1 MYDYPI
7 IFKKA
12 TTLNSLCRCHCKVW
26 CLPDLQWFWQLLL
39 LTFLKLFGFLICG
52 SPPIAEISL
61 NDVVGVKR
69 LYGFTFS
76 PLYMEHKSVSFFCKS
91 PLQARHTLCE
101 KGAVL
106 LQFERANFA
115 FMIKFLISNHL
126 VHYVGEWWLFVFI
139 EFFRKSYQMRF
150 NISDV
155 KASLISSLNSH
166 FEGLKVS
173 LC

>member
-1 MYDYPI
+1 MCMITPSSSKKQQLLTLFVAVTVKFDVCLTCNGSDNCSY
-7 IFKKA
+7 IFKA
-12 TTLNSLCRCHCKVW
+12 VWIFNLWLSTYRRDFIEWCSWCETAAWIHFFTTIHGTQK
-26 CLPDLQWFWQLLL
+26 CL
-39 LTFLKLFGFLICG
+39 
-52 SPPIAEISL
+52 
-61 NDVVGVKR
+61 
-69 LYGFTFS
+69 
-76 PLYMEHKSVSFFCKS
+76 FFCKS
-91 PLQARHTLCE
+91 PLQARYTLCE

-106 LQFERANFA
+106 LQFERVNFA